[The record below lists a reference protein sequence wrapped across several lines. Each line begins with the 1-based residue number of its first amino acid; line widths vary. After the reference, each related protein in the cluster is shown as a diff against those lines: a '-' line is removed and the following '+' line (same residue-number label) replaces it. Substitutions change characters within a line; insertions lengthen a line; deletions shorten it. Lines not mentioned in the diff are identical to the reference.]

1 MSTNNIEI
9 MKKIIEEKNKKSSE
23 QGSVSRPD
31 KVIGKKMKAARS
43 TKKTGGLFDRQNYMN
58 NHNFNAK
65 NKL

>member
-1 MSTNNIEI
+1 MTSRESKEETFMSTNNIEI

-43 TKKTGGLFDRQNYMN
+43 TKKTGGLFDR
-58 NHNFNAK
+58 
-65 NKL
+65 